1 MRKNLAFLLFP
12 FISLLQF
19 FSCVLDAPLKK
30 NNLLIC
36 ACLSFGDYSLFVNA
50 NQYYPDQK
58 LRHDEQIFY
67 RRTNIDTFNHLFF
80 WSNLSSHTFQLFLEP
95 PQIIW
100 KIRCLW
106 TASIVFPRIRA
117 HILISILPRISA
129 HSLGQHIKKPPPF
142 SPRISAFLL
151 PH

>member
-50 NQYYPDQK
+50 NHYYPDQK
-58 LRHDEQIFY
+58 LRDGEQIFY
-67 RRTNIDTFNHLFF
+67 RRTNIDTYSFGRILAPPLF
-80 WSNLSSHTFQLFLEP
+80 SCFLKTEP

-129 HSLGQHIKKPPPF
+129 HSLGQHIKKPPPI